1 MDIKKLI
8 KKNVGLLLYLLLL
21 FTALYF
27 NIEQFLLISFNLLQM
42 VNGLA
47 YISFNSILQFATCD
61 DELPLLGYGDGVKPS
76 LIFYE
81 VCPEKKSFLPTANT
95 CSCAL
100 QLPRASNGVP
110 LPDADK
116 LFEFYDMAF
125 ANEYFGHT

>member
-1 MDIKKLI
+1 M
-8 KKNVGLLLYLLLL
+8 
-21 FTALYF
+21 
-27 NIEQFLLISFNLLQM
+27 
-42 VNGLA
+42 
-47 YISFNSILQFATCD
+47 
-61 DELPLLGYGDGVKPS
+61 KPS

-116 LFEFYDMAF
+116 LFEFYHMAF
-125 ANEYFGHT
+125 ANEYFGHTQCCSKRVFFSFLVNVGAF